1 VIVLLAA
8 VVLCA
13 AGCSEGQLDTK
24 LDRFVQK
31 VFEPRRTP
39 QQYMLVAVSD
49 ADPDLRRK
57 AVANVAESKQSDS
70 GWAIKGF
77 VAIALL
83 ESDSQARCVAIR
95 ALGQTGDRR
104 AVETMLKLLD
114 YRNQPPQE
122 VRPPDALCRWDA
134 TDALADLT
142 AEGAVPEDLRAAV
155 RDMLLDR
162 LRGDSER
169 HVRIAAARGLGCYVE
184 EQCVRALI
192 VGLRDEDFAVAHQ
205 CEESLVRLTGRTHG
219 CSALEWN
226 EWFEANR
233 EDLFA
238 HAGEV
243 PESRRPEYTNR
254 LDKFGHDTKQ
264 LFRWLFPGKKEE

>member
-184 EQCVRALI
+184 QCVRALI

-226 EWFEANR
+226 EWFEASR